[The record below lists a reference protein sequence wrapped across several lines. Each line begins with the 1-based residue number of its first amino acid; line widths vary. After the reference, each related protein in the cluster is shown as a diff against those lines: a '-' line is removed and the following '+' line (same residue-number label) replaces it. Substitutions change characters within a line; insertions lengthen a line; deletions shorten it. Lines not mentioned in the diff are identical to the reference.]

1 MLFLPWNMH
10 RMGLL
15 AGVGSIIFAGLLCST
30 TLHYLA
36 RIGANTGADNYF
48 KLGRLAYGSVG
59 EMSAVA
65 ALLFNLLGGLINY
78 ANFAGDYLSSSLV
91 FLLYRNSS
99 SIPWYISP
107 SFLKIAVAG
116 LGIFP
121 LACLKDMSKLSKSSL
136 AGLLCMAYILL
147 LTVWDSIYD
156 TAAYLPPRI
165 APRISTQFFS
175 AFGNIIF
182 AFVNHFTIV
191 AIVPVMIDPSPQR
204 RTTMITASNI
214 TVLVVYL
221 TAAISGYLHFGSSID
236 PSKPDIL
243 NSPESMTM
251 SYAIAK
257 LAFASVMVF
266 SYPLLCDP
274 ARSALDQL
282 ITRLVLFRAPERHS
296 SWARLFQLRHYTETI
311 LLVAVPT
318 LIAVTA
324 AKFAALFLDI
334 FSSLC
339 GSLLVFIFPSLYFMK
354 LAQPKMYNFK
364 IHSWERALIF
374 VNIFVGVSVAI
385 IGTFDSFWT
394 ISEILSS
401 WKIILYL
408 INCSYFVLLHHFRY
422 ISP

>member
-1 MLFLPWNMH
+1 MTKAAIGAGMLFLPWNMH

-15 AGVGSIIFAGLLCST
+15 AGVGSIIFAGLLCSS

-91 FLLYRNSS
+91 FLFYRNSTNQS
-99 SIPWYISP
+99 VPWYISP

-121 LACLKDMSKLSKSSL
+121 LACLKDMSKLAKSSL

-147 LTVWDSIYD
+147 LTVWDAVVD
-156 TAAYLPPRI
+156 ETEYLPPRL

-191 AIVPVMIDPSPQR
+191 AIVPVLIDPSPQR
-204 RTTMITASNI
+204 RGSMIISSNG
-214 TVLVVYL
+214 TVLIVYL
-221 TAAISGYLHFGSSID
+221 TAAIAGYLHFGSSID
-236 PSKPDIL
+236 PSRPDIL
-243 NSPESMTM
+243 NSPAEM
-251 SYAIAK
+251 SVPYAIAK

-266 SYPLLCDP
+266 SYPLICDP

-282 ITRLVLFRAPERHS
+282 ITRLVLFKSTPERHAT
-296 SWARLFQLRHYTETI
+296 WNRLGQLRHYFETV
-311 LLVAVPT
+311 LLVALPT

-339 GSLLVFIFPSLYFMK
+339 GSLLVFIFPALYFHK
-354 LAQPKMYNFK
+354 LSQPKLFNFK
-364 IHSWERALIF
+364 IHGWERALIF
-374 VNIFVGVSVAI
+374 LNIFVGFTVAV
-385 IGTFDSFWT
+385 IGTFDSIWT
-394 ISEILSS
+394 ITKIL
-401 WKIILYL
+401 KQ
-408 INCSYFVLLHHFRY
+408 
-422 ISP
+422 

>member
-1 MLFLPWNMH
+1 MQGVFNLTKASIGAGMLFLPWNMH
-10 RMGLL
+10 RMGLF
-15 AGVGSIIFAGLLCST
+15 AGIGSIIFAGLLCSS

-48 KLGRLAYGSVG
+48 KLGRLAYGSLG

-91 FLLYRNSS
+91 FFFVTKSTS
-99 SIPWYISP
+99 EVTSIPWYISP
-107 SFLKIAVAG
+107 SFLKISVAA

-121 LACLKDMSKLSKSSL
+121 LACLKDMSKLARTSL
-136 AGLLCMAYILL
+136 AGLLCMGYILL
-147 LTVWDSIYD
+147 LTVVDAVVD
-156 TAAYLPPRI
+156 KTEYLPPVL

-191 AIVPVMIDPSPQR
+191 AIVPVMVDPSPQR
-204 RTTMITASNI
+204 RGVMITSSNM
-214 TVLVVYL
+214 TVLLVYL
-221 TAAISGYLHFGSSID
+221 TAAIAGYLHFGSSIN
-236 PSKPDIL
+236 PSRPDIL
-243 NSPESMTM
+243 NSPLNM
-251 SYAIAK
+251 SVPYAIAK

-266 SYPLLCDP
+266 SYPLICDP

-282 ITRLVLFRAPERHS
+282 ITRLVLFRAPQRHATWS
-296 SWARLFQLRHYTETI
+296 RLGQLRHYFETV
-311 LLVAVPT
+311 LLVALPT
-318 LIAVTA
+318 FIAVTA
-324 AKFAALFLDI
+324 ANYAALFLDI

-354 LAQPKMYNFK
+354 LARPKMYNFK
-364 IHSWERALIF
+364 IHGWERVLIF

-385 IGTFDSFWT
+385 IGTFDSIWT
-394 ISEILSS
+394 IAT
-401 WKIILYL
+401 
-408 INCSYFVLLHHFRY
+408 LLR
-422 ISP
+422 S

>member
-1 MLFLPWNMH
+1 MQGIFNLTKASIGAGMLFLPWNMH
-10 RMGLL
+10 RMGLF
-15 AGVGSIIFAGLLCST
+15 AGIGSIIFAGFLCST

-48 KLGRLAYGSVG
+48 KLGRLAYGTVG
-59 EMSAVA
+59 EMAAVA

-91 FLLYRNSS
+91 FLFFRKSS
-99 SIPWYISP
+99 ETSGIPWYISP
-107 SFLKIAVAG
+107 AFLKIAVAS

-121 LACLKDMSKLSKSSL
+121 LACLKDMSKLARTSL
-136 AGLLCMAYILL
+136 AGLLCMGYILI
-147 LTVWDSIYD
+147 LTVIDSIYD
-156 TAAYLPPRI
+156 KTEYLPPI
-165 APRISTQFFS
+165 LAPRISTQFFS

-204 RTTMITASNI
+204 RSAMITSSNL
-214 TVLVVYL
+214 TVLIVYL
-221 TAAISGYLHFGSSID
+221 TAAIAGYLHFGSSIN
-236 PSKPDIL
+236 PSRPDIL
-243 NSPESMTM
+243 NSPLEMSV

-266 SYPLLCDP
+266 SYPLICDP

-282 ITRLVLFRAPERHS
+282 ITRVVLYSSPESHVTWS
-296 SWARLFQLRHYTETI
+296 RLGHFRHYFETV
-311 LLVAVPT
+311 LLVTLPT
-318 LIAVTA
+318 FIAVTA
-324 AKFAALFLDI
+324 ASYAALFLDI

-354 LAQPKMYNFK
+354 LARPKFYNFK
-364 IHSWERALIF
+364 IHFWERVFIY

-385 IGTFDSFWT
+385 IGTFDSIWT
-394 ISEILSS
+394 VIT
-401 WKIILYL
+401 L
-408 INCSYFVLLHHFRY
+408 IRS
-422 ISP
+422 